1 MKRLT
6 NLISVIQYEKNVSVK
21 KKKKKKKI
29 SNVGK
34 LTIGTSKGRSQF
46 FPD

>member
-6 NLISVIQYEKNVSVK
+6 DLISVIQYEKNLSVK
-21 KKKKKKKI
+21 KKEKKKI